1 MPKQRNWTES
11 QLVDAVKN
19 STSLAQVLQK
29 LNLRSA
35 GGTHAHIKKI
45 IQKMQ
50 LDTSHFTGQLW
61 SKGKTALEDS
71 RVSKKDTSKF
81 FVENSVAAP
90 SYIRRLVIKYKLI
103 PYKCVCGIENS
114 WQSATI
120 TLQLDHKD
128 GDRKNHKLENLRFLC
143 PNCHSQTTTFCGK
156 NKSKVKVSDEI
167 LVTALKTYPN
177 IRQALVAVGLDNGR
191 NYSRAKKLLL
201 GIKALDTPK

>member
-1 MPKQRNWTES
+1 MPKQRKWTES
-11 QLVDAVKN
+11 QLVYAVKN

-29 LNLRSA
+29 LNLRGA

-45 IQKMQ
+45 IQEMQ

-61 SKGKTALEDS
+61 SKGKTALDDS
-71 RVSKKDTSKF
+71 RISKKDTSKF
-81 FVENSVAAP
+81 FVENSVAVP

-114 WQSATI
+114 WQGTAI

-143 PNCHSQTTTFCGK
+143 PNCHSQTTTFCGE
-156 NKSKVKVSDEI
+156 NKSKVNVTDEMLI
-167 LVTALKTYPN
+167 TALNKYSN
-177 IRQALVAVGLDNGR
+177 IRQALLAVGLDNGR
-191 NYSRAKKLLL
+191 NYSRAKKLLVN
-201 GIKALDTPK
+201 IRALDK